1 MNIRQART
9 EDVSR
14 IAEIFVTNY
23 LNNFYPIFKSDEF
36 YFGELN
42 VLDTAKE
49 YLENPELLAN
59 TYVYD
64 DGVIRGFIRLLKFAL
79 EEKGAKWLW
88 VLQQNERG
96 AAFYKRY
103 GFDFTGEKFMEDGWI
118 PLLKMSV

>member
-1 MNIRQART
+1 
-9 EDVSR
+9 
-14 IAEIFVTNY
+14 
-23 LNNFYPIFKSDEF
+23 
-36 YFGELN
+36 
-42 VLDTAKE
+42 
-49 YLENPELLAN
+49 
-59 TYVYD
+59 
-64 DGVIRGFIRLLKFAL
+64 VIRGFIRLHEDEIEKLHIETHFQGRGIGAELLKFAL